1 MIAIDFIYGT
11 MHYLQTADVIVS
23 NQVSLFLFISR
34 ENARRLQ
41 HTNDNHVET
50 SETWDTTCN
59 TKVGIFF
66 VTGLLSEC
74 TKGVNFRVLNKL
86 TFPISFLV
94 VAAHIRAT
102 NPFL

>member
-1 MIAIDFIYGT
+1 

-50 SETWDTTCN
+50 SET
-59 TKVGIFF
+59 
-66 VTGLLSEC
+66 
-74 TKGVNFRVLNKL
+74 
-86 TFPISFLV
+86 
-94 VAAHIRAT
+94 
-102 NPFL
+102 